1 MFLQLNNRDVLII
14 FFFGV
19 YVLLFL
25 QSCELP
31 TVLVSSVL
39 EKVLNEPIHPFMFS
53 FYSCCFIF
61 NKYLVNYLLTYPFWD
76 SVYYTILASV
86 LRSFFSVVRQIGKCE
101 SHFSMLCRFVSQK
114 SERCSRLFHTT
125 DCFEINSWIKNYM

>member
-39 EKVLNEPIHPFMFS
+39 EKVLNEPVLSELLADLPILGFS
-53 FYSCCFIF
+53 ILYSLQSFEAF
-61 NKYLVNYLLTYPFWD
+61 SALLD
-76 SVYYTILASV
+76 
-86 LRSFFSVVRQIGKCE
+86 K
-101 SHFSMLCRFVSQK
+101 
-114 SERCSRLFHTT
+114 
-125 DCFEINSWIKNYM
+125 